1 VGEVRKLPA
10 VETRVETGPVQ
21 FGDDWPGTFIR
32 GDNAFFYASYLSI
45 ELDASKA
52 DPISIAVL
60 RGLLATLRASDVR
73 SQSAKDG
80 KP

>member
-1 VGEVRKLPA
+1 
-10 VETRVETGPVQ
+10 
-21 FGDDWPGTFIR
+21 
-32 GDNAFFYASYLSI
+32 
-45 ELDASKA
+45 LDASKA

-73 SQSAKDG
+73 SQSAKDCV